1 MPNES
6 NLRREQKRGTRKVV
20 FGLKCMIIT
29 SSRHYRLLLL
39 WSWGYLYFDAGAK
52 NAFRVTRD
60 FNLIPPYVGKKTRL
74 GGRENT
80 PLCSYFH
87 APAGNDTGGF
97 LPPCPCT
104 KGYFHACFKSA
115 GFYLAGFYLVLIYK
129 RLFSRRF
136 GDAVVLSGIV
146 LSQLVDP
153 LSPTSHITL

>member
-1 MPNES
+1 MQQ
-6 NLRREQKRGTRKVV
+6 QKEKLIFFEGFSTPK
-20 FGLKCMIIT
+20 K
-29 SSRHYRLLLL
+29 
-39 WSWGYLYFDAGAK
+39 GYLYFDAGAK

-97 LPPCPCT
+97 LPPCPST

-115 GFYLAGFYLVLIYK
+115 GFYLACFYPCAMYKKVIFTPRPGFESNHGGGMIFFFEEPKDTQIGNFVCGQLMQPFPK
-129 RLFSRRF
+129 RSFLHVSN
-136 GDAVVLSGIV
+136 A
-146 LSQLVDP
+146 
-153 LSPTSHITL
+153 T